1 MNLLSTHFNNRE
13 DCRDY
18 LHAHFTHLS
27 PHDHAISPIQGG
39 HQAAQTALQQIDPI
53 RYGKTRNHLNGAV
66 TRLSPYI
73 RHGILNL
80 ADVRYHALTR
90 ASPTQAESFIQ
101 ELTWREYW
109 RRVYGA
115 LGNRIW
121 EDQEPY
127 KTGYTAHDYATT
139 LPLDIR
145 NGTTD
150 SPLMNAIIHE
160 LLEVGYLHNRLRM
173 YLAAYVVHWRK
184 VQWQAGAAWFLEH
197 LLDGDP
203 ASNNLGWQWVA
214 STFASKPYLFNWEN
228 VQKFDDGRFDAL
240 TPEPAFNQSYETLQR
255 TLFRTGSPIANTPTT
270 SHDRLKRVARPRL
283 AVQPN
288 LKNPIIWVHG
298 DNLHQQ
304 SSAFRRYPNAPAIFV
319 FDQPTLNLYDLS
331 LKRVMFLYES
341 LLELPVEI
349 RIGRTV
355 ADVLTFAREHQADG
369 IITMTSEAVGFRRRV
384 QKLRAHL
391 PVQVLSDRAIVDDEQ
406 AYDLRRFMRFWNQV
420 RGVALNL

>member
-1 MNLLSTHFNNRE
+1 MTLLSKNFPHLE
-13 DCRDY
+13 DCQPYIR
-18 LHAHFTHLS
+18 AHFPHLN
-27 PHDHAISPIQGG
+27 PEDQAVSPIHGG
-39 HQAAQTALQQIDPI
+39 HHAAQTALQQVDPI
-53 RYGKTRNHLNGAV
+53 RYGKTRDHLNGAV

-80 ADVRYHALTR
+80 ADVRYHALTL
-90 ASPTQAESFIQ
+90 ASPLQAESFIQ

-127 KTGYTAHDYATT
+127 KTGYTAHQYATT
-139 LPLDIR
+139 LPMDIR

-150 SPLMNAIIHE
+150 SPLMNAIIRE

-184 VQWQAGAAWFLEH
+184 VQWQVGAAWFLEH

-228 VQKFDDGRFDAL
+228 VKKFDAGRFDAL
-240 TPEPAFNQSYETLQR
+240 KPEPAFNQSYEALQR
-255 TLFRTGSPIANTPTT
+255 TLFRTGSPIPNATTT

-283 AVQPN
+283 AVHPT

-304 SSAFRRYPNAPAIFV
+304 SRAFGLYPTAPSLFV
-319 FDQPTLNLYDLS
+319 FDQPTLKLYDLS
-331 LKRVMFLYES
+331 LKRVVFLYES

-349 RIGRTV
+349 HLGQTV
-355 ADVLTFAREHQADG
+355 AEVLAFAKEHQADG
-369 IITMTSEAVGFRRRV
+369 IVTMMSESVGFHRRV
-384 QKLRAHL
+384 QQLRAHL

-420 RGVALNL
+420 RETALNL